1 MSSANEARAPVQYA
15 GDTGEAV
22 QAHRPG
28 PTAEEI
34 RNWLAVYVADVLD
47 VRAEEIS
54 ISTPFERLG
63 LDSAAGVA
71 LTGDLAAWLGREL
84 DPNLTGELPTIA
96 AVAAALGSDTER
108 RQ

>member
-1 MSSANEARAPVQYA
+1 MSSANEATAPAFIATDA
-15 GDTGEAV
+15 G
-22 QAHRPG
+22 RPVDPPG
-28 PTAEEI
+28 AGRTAEEI

-54 ISTPFERLG
+54 IATPFERLG

-71 LTGDLAAWLGREL
+71 LTGDLAAWLGRDL
-84 DPNLTGELPTIA
+84 DPNLLGELPTIE

-108 RQ
+108 RL